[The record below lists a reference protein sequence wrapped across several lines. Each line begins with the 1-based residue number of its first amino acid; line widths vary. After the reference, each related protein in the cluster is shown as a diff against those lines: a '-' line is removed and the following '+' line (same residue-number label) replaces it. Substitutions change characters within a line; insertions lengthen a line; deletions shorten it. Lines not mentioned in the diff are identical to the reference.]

1 MSFPLSKRQRV
12 EAHTDGHT
20 HSHDVSR
27 QVLRL
32 GFLLTLAILV
42 IEAVGGVLAHS
53 LALLSDAGHILTDI
67 VALGLAWFAAA
78 QAERPANERR
88 TFGYHRV
95 GILSALAN
103 GLTLVVIAIA
113 ITFEAYHRLRQPE
126 AVAPL
131 TMFLAAGVALIVN
144 LYIARTLHA
153 GHTDNLNVRAAAL
166 HVIGDIGASAGVILG
181 AVIIALS
188 GATWVD
194 PVISV
199 AIAVLIA
206 ITAVR
211 LIRETLNILLEATP
225 KGLSVP
231 RMAVDMRRVEGVRDV
246 HDLHVWTIAS
256 GMRAL
261 SCHAIVDDIPP
272 SESATILD
280 RLTAMLRTKYDICH
294 TTIQFESTAHTRHEG
309 CACEPG
315 TSSRLYCELQARPS
329 HTHGSHV
336 AEEAQQRA

>member
-1 MSFPLSKRQRV
+1 MSFPLSKRQHV

-20 HSHDVSR
+20 HSHDVPR

-42 IEAVGGVLAHS
+42 VEAVGGVLGHS

-78 QAERPANERR
+78 QAERPADERR

-95 GILSALAN
+95 GILTALAN

-113 ITFEAYHRLRQPE
+113 ITFEAYHRLREPE
-126 AVAPL
+126 ASVPL

-153 GHTDNLNVRAAAL
+153 GHTENLNVQAAAL

-181 AVIIALS
+181 AVIIALT

-206 ITAVR
+206 VTAVR

-231 RMAVDMRRVEGVRDV
+231 RMATDMERVEGVRDV

-261 SCHAIVDDIPP
+261 SCHAIVDDIPT

-309 CACEPG
+309 CACE
-315 TSSRLYCELQARPS
+315 SSASNRLYCELQPRSS
-329 HTHGSHV
+329 HSHDDNV
-336 AEEAQQRA
+336 AGHAQRA

>member
-20 HSHDVSR
+20 HSHDVPR
-27 QVLRL
+27 QALRL
-32 GFLLTLAILV
+32 SFLLTLAILV
-42 IEAVGGVLAHS
+42 IEAVGGVLGHS

-95 GILSALAN
+95 GILTALAN
-103 GLTLVVIAIA
+103 GLTLVVIAVV

-126 AVAPL
+126 ASVPL
-131 TMFLAAGVALIVN
+131 TMFLAASVALLVN
-144 LYIARTLHA
+144 FYIARTLHA
-153 GHTDNLNVRAAAL
+153 GHSENLNVRAAAL
-166 HVIGDIGASAGVILG
+166 HVVGDIGASAGVILG
-181 AVIIALS
+181 AIIIALT

-199 AIAVLIA
+199 AIAALIA
-206 ITAVR
+206 VSAVR
-211 LIRETLNILLEATP
+211 LILETLNILLEATP
-225 KGLSVP
+225 KGSSVP
-231 RMAVDMRRVEGVRDV
+231 RMAEDMRHVKGVREV

-261 SCHAIVDDIPP
+261 SCHAIVDDIPA
-272 SESATILD
+272 SQSAMILD
-280 RLTAMLRTKYDICH
+280 RLTAMLRAKYDICH
-294 TTIQFESTAHTRHEG
+294 TTIQFESAMHKSHEG
-309 CACEPG
+309 CACEAG
-315 TSSRLYCELQARPS
+315 ASNRLYCDLQARPTPS
-329 HTHGSHV
+329 HDEHIAKS
-336 AEEAQQRA
+336 AQRA

>member
-1 MSFPLSKRQRV
+1 M
-12 EAHTDGHT
+12 EAHTEGHT
-20 HSHDVSR
+20 HRHDVSW
-27 QVLRL
+27 QMLRL

-78 QAERPANERR
+78 QAERPANERS

-95 GILSALAN
+95 GILTALAN
-103 GLTLVVIAIA
+103 GLTLVIIAIA
-113 ITFEAYHRLRQPE
+113 IAFEAYHRLRQPE

-144 LYIARTLHA
+144 VYIARTLHA

-181 AVIIALS
+181 AVL
-188 GATWVD
+188 
-194 PVISV
+194 
-199 AIAVLIA
+199 IAV
-206 ITAVR
+206 TAVR

-225 KGLSVP
+225 QGLSIP
-231 RMAVDMRRVEGVRDV
+231 RMAVDMRRIEGVRDV

-272 SESATILD
+272 SKSAMILD
-280 RLTAMLRTKYDICH
+280 RLTALLRTKYDICH

-309 CACEPG
+309 CACDPN
-315 TSSRLYCELQARPS
+315 TSNRLYCELQTRPS
-329 HTHGSHV
+329 HSHGEHV
-336 AEEAQQRA
+336 AEHAQQRA